1 MGAFRT
7 YPTGYRPPDESPSEY
22 QSIPMDKIE
31 DFGVHCKQYY
41 ALEVSHFKSVLDKRL
56 LDLLWNKYWVNTLS
70 SVSILAQPDYLADL
84 TKDLAEKVEHAC
96 SSVSIQN
103 VLTHRFP
110 APGTECLFC
119 FLFLH

>member
-1 MGAFRT
+1 MNLGAFRT

-96 SSVSIQN
+96 SSVG
-103 VLTHRFP
+103 F
-110 APGTECLFC
+110 
-119 FLFLH
+119 